1 MNSSLHEQ
9 AETIDSA
16 NFQSISIQKQDFDL
30 SAEVAALE
38 ENNSVDGAVVTFTGR
53 VRNLNEGLKVSG
65 LFLEHY
71 PGMTERSL
79 EKIIIEAQVKWKIGS
94 VRVIHRI
101 GQLTIGEQIVFVGVT
116 SMHRKDAFAAAE
128 FIMDFLKVR
137 APFWKK
143 ELTEKGEKW
152 LDAKSSD
159 SEKATTWN

>member
-16 NFQSISIQKQDFDL
+16 NFQSISIQKQGFDL